1 MCVRYVPSDYACIVR
16 NSSCLQKRSFDESYL
31 IVLLTKSYTYSSG
44 WAALRVRGRLAEIL
58 ALGFGRFFGLP
69 TELGVAFGFLMP
81 LGGVHMGFDFA
92 MKELQAILKFK

>member
-1 MCVRYVPSDYACIVR
+1 
-16 NSSCLQKRSFDESYL
+16 
-31 IVLLTKSYTYSSG
+31 
-44 WAALRVRGRLAEIL
+44 LAEIL

-92 MKELQAILKFK
+92 MNELQAILKFK